1 MNCNRRV
8 VVKNPPTQGSSRCV
22 CLTIH
27 TDKYY
32 FLMNLSNHLEYTLQ
46 RSAVKPSLL
55 WHRFINQGQSRCI
68 NNSDLCSPR
77 LEAWQWDKLCTLS
90 GHPSRAVAGHV
101 YALMRFCNHTKHN
114 THNTT
119 LCGYRSTTQLRKTVQ
134 STHMSVCTH
143 YMNTRRII
151 GFAVDHLK
159 YSRLL
164 TRLHCRWQRGMP
176 LGYIGSHVWGS
187 WCLWESNHQ
196 QHTWDV
202 T

>member
-1 MNCNRRV
+1 MVHHSKPSRV
-8 VVKNPPTQGSSRCV
+8 HSTAQRCQTIIAMTPFYQPRTVTMHQQLRLVLSKTGGLAMRQTVHIVRSPVKSCGGPCV
-22 CLTIH
+22 CAGGVETHNHH
-27 TDKYY
+27 T
-32 FLMNLSNHLEYTLQ
+32 
-46 RSAVKPSLL
+46 
-55 WHRFINQGQSRCI
+55 
-68 NNSDLCSPR
+68 
-77 LEAWQWDKLCTLS
+77 
-90 GHPSRAVAGHV
+90 
-101 YALMRFCNHTKHN
+101 

-176 LGYIGSHVWGS
+176 LGYIGSHCVGEVMPWRKH
-187 WCLWESNHQ
+187 HQ